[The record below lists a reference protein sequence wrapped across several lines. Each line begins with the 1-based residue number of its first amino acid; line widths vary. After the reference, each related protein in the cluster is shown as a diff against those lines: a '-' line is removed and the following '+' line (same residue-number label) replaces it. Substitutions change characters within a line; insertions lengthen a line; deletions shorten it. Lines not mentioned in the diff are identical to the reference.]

1 MSMPVATESVVEPL
15 PTACHRSACELEEFR
30 RVLADVPRDEGTV
43 QLVVARPAEG
53 ERAVLSVGLLDR
65 ETGLVGDT
73 WMHRPSNRTA
83 DGGPHPRMQLNVMSY
98 PMAAFLA
105 IDESRVPLAGDQLYL
120 DLDLS
125 HDNLPVGTQLL
136 FGAPAS
142 PASVIEVTEE
152 PHTGCAKF
160 VARFGAEAMRF
171 VNGPIGR
178 PLRLRGLNA
187 VVVQPG
193 EVRPGDRVTVR
204 RPRPSR

>member
-1 MSMPVATESVVEPL
+1 MSMPVAAESVVEPL

-53 ERAVLSVGLLDR
+53 ERTVLSVGLLDR

-136 FGAPAS
+136 FGAPGLPGQRDRGHRGA
-142 PASVIEVTEE
+142 AYGMREV
-152 PHTGCAKF
+152 C
-160 VARFGAEAMRF
+160 
-171 VNGPIGR
+171 R
-178 PLRLRGLNA
+178 PLRSGGDALR
-187 VVVQPG
+187 QWPD
-193 EVRPGDRVTVR
+193 RPAAAAARPQR
-204 RPRPSR
+204 RRGPAR

>member
-1 MSMPVATESVVEPL
+1 MVVLIKKPAGQEQIDRLIGWLEGFDLQVHVTEGMMQTIL
-15 PTACHRSACELEEFR
+15 
-30 RVLADVPRDEGTV
+30 
-43 QLVVARPAEG
+43 
-53 ERAVLSVGLLDR
+53 
-65 ETGLVGDT
+65 GLVGDT
-73 WMHRPSNRTA
+73 WTERGSSRSA

-105 IDESRVPLAGDQLYL
+105 IDASRVPMAGDQLYL

-125 HDNLPVGTQLL
+125 HDNLPVGSHLL
-136 FGAPAS
+136 FGDPDD

-152 PHTGCAKF
+152 PHTGCKKF
-160 VARFGAEAMRF
+160 VARFGAAGMRF

-187 VVVQPG
+187 VVVQAG

-204 RPRPSR
+204 RP